1 MNTLYIVVP
10 AYNESENIEALINDW
25 YPVVE
30 SHNESGNSRLV
41 IINDG
46 SKDNTY
52 EMICKAGETR
62 PLLVAQTKPN
72 GGHGSTVLY
81 GYRYAIDHGADYVF
95 QTDSDGQTLPSEFD
109 EFWNLRNEYDAIIG
123 DRSDRQD
130 GKGRVFVEHTLLT
143 LLRIMFGVKMPDS
156 NAPFRLMKCDLVRKY
171 LPLMPENY
179 NLPNVILTTVFVKFK
194 EKVTFRHVT
203 FRPRQGGVN
212 SINFK
217 KIFKIGIQAIKDFIQ
232 IKKNMKGFAKS

>member
-10 AYNESENIEALINDW
+10 AYNESENIEALIEDW

-30 SHNESGNSRLV
+30 RHNETGDSRLV

-52 EMICKAGETR
+52 EMLCKAAETR
-62 PLLVAQTKPN
+62 PLLIAQTKPN

-81 GYRYAIDHGADYVF
+81 GYRYAIEHGADYIF

-109 EFWNLRNEYDAIIG
+109 AFWDMREQYDAIIG

-130 GKGRVFVEHTLLT
+130 GRGRVFVEHTLLT

-156 NAPFRLMKCDLVRKY
+156 NAPFRLMKSELVNKY
-171 LPLMPENY
+171 LKVMPENY
-179 NLPNVILTTVFVKFK
+179 NLPNVILTTCFVKFK
-194 EKVTFRHVT
+194 EKVRFVHVT

-217 KIFKIGIQAIKDFIQ
+217 KIFKIGVQAIKDFIE
-232 IKKNMKGFAKS
+232 IKKNMKAFG

>member
-10 AYNESENIEALINDW
+10 AYNESENIEALIEDW

-30 SHNESGNSRLV
+30 RHNETGDSRLV

-52 EMICKAGETR
+52 EMLCKAAETR
-62 PLLVAQTKPN
+62 PLLIAQTKPN

-81 GYRYAIDHGADYVF
+81 GYRYAIEHGADYIF

-109 EFWNLRNEYDAIIG
+109 AFWDMREQYDAIIG

-156 NAPFRLMKCDLVRKY
+156 NAPFRLMKSELVNKY
-171 LPLMPENY
+171 LKVMPENY
-179 NLPNVILTTVFVKFK
+179 NLPNVILTTCFVKFK
-194 EKVTFRHVT
+194 EKVRFVHVT

-217 KIFKIGIQAIKDFIQ
+217 KIFKIGVQAIKDFIE
-232 IKKNMKGFAKS
+232 IKKNMKAFG

>member
-1 MNTLYIVVP
+1 MDTLYIVVP
-10 AYNESENIEALINDW
+10 AYNESENINALIEDW

-30 SHNESGNSRLV
+30 AHNGSGNSRLV

-52 EMICKAGETR
+52 EMICKASETR

-81 GYRYAIDHGADYVF
+81 GYRYAIEHGADLIF
-95 QTDSDGQTLPSEFD
+95 QTDSDGQTLPSEF
-109 EFWNLRNEYDAIIG
+109 EGFWNLRNDYDAIIG

-156 NAPFRLMKCDLVRKY
+156 NAPFRLMKADIVKKY
-171 LPLMPENY
+171 LPLMPEDY
-179 NLPNVILTTVFVKFK
+179 NLPNVILTTSFVKFN

-217 KIFKIGIQAIKDFIQ
+217 KIFKIGVQAIKDFIQ
-232 IKKNMKGFAKS
+232 INNNMKDFSGS

>member
-10 AYNESENIEALINDW
+10 AYNESENIEALIEDW

-30 SHNESGNSRLV
+30 MHNETGDSRLV

-52 EMICKAGETR
+52 EMLCKAAETR

-81 GYRYAIDHGADYVF
+81 GYRYSIEHGADYIF

-109 EFWNLRNEYDAIIG
+109 AFWDMREQYDAIIG

-156 NAPFRLMKCDLVRKY
+156 NAPFRLMKSELVNKY
-171 LPLMPENY
+171 LKVMPENY
-179 NLPNVILTTVFVKFK
+179 NLPNVILTTCFVKFK
-194 EKVTFRHVT
+194 EKVRFVHVT

-217 KIFKIGIQAIKDFIQ
+217 KIFKIGVQAIKDFIE
-232 IKKNMKGFAKS
+232 IKKNMKAFG

>member
-10 AYNESENIEALINDW
+10 AYNESENIEALIEDW

-30 SHNESGNSRLV
+30 RHNEAGDSRLV

-52 EMICKAGETR
+52 EMLCKAAETR

-81 GYRYAIDHGADYVF
+81 GYRYSIEHGADYIF

-109 EFWNLRNEYDAIIG
+109 AFWDMREQYDAIIG

-156 NAPFRLMKCDLVRKY
+156 NAPFRLMKSELVNKY
-171 LPLMPENY
+171 LKVMPENY
-179 NLPNVILTTVFVKFK
+179 NLPNVILTTCFVKFK
-194 EKVTFRHVT
+194 EKVRFVHVT

-217 KIFKIGIQAIKDFIQ
+217 KIFKIGVQAIKDFIE
-232 IKKNMKGFAKS
+232 IKKNMKAFG

>member
-10 AYNESENIEALINDW
+10 AYNESENIEALIEDW

-30 SHNESGNSRLV
+30 MHNETGDSRLV

-52 EMICKAGETR
+52 EMLCKAAETR

-81 GYRYAIDHGADYVF
+81 GYRYAIEHGADYIF

-109 EFWNLRNEYDAIIG
+109 AFWDMREQYDAIIG

-156 NAPFRLMKCDLVRKY
+156 NAPFRLMKSELVNKY
-171 LPLMPENY
+171 LKVMPENY
-179 NLPNVILTTVFVKFK
+179 NLPNVILTTCFVKFK
-194 EKVTFRHVT
+194 EKVRFVHVT

-217 KIFKIGIQAIKDFIQ
+217 KIFKIGVQAIKDFIE
-232 IKKNMKGFAKS
+232 IKKNMKAFG

>member
-10 AYNESENIEALINDW
+10 AYNESENIEALIEDW

-30 SHNESGNSRLV
+30 RHNESGDSRLV

-52 EMICKAGETR
+52 EMICKAAENR

-81 GYRYAIDHGADYVF
+81 GYRYAIEHGADYIF

-109 EFWNLRNEYDAIIG
+109 AFWDMRNEYDAIIG

-156 NAPFRLMKCDLVRKY
+156 NAPFRLMKSELVNKY
-171 LPLMPENY
+171 LKVMPENY
-179 NLPNVILTTVFVKFK
+179 NLPNVILTTCFVKYK
-194 EKVTFRHVT
+194 EKVRFVHVT

-212 SINFK
+212 SINMK
-217 KIFKIGIQAIKDFIQ
+217 RIIGIGRNALRD
-232 IKKNMKGFAKS
+232 FAKLNRIL

>member
-10 AYNESENIEALINDW
+10 AYNESENIEALIEDW

-30 SHNESGNSRLV
+30 RYNETGDSRLV

-52 EMICKAGETR
+52 EMLCKAAETR

-81 GYRYAIDHGADYVF
+81 GYRYAIEHGADYIF

-109 EFWNLRNEYDAIIG
+109 AFWDMREQYDAIIG

-130 GKGRVFVEHTLLT
+130 GKGRVFVEYTLLT

-156 NAPFRLMKCDLVRKY
+156 NAPFRLMKSELVNKY
-171 LPLMPENY
+171 LKVMPENY
-179 NLPNVILTTVFVKFK
+179 NLPNVILTTCLVKFK
-194 EKVTFRHVT
+194 EKVRFVHVT
-203 FRPRQGGVN
+203 FRPRQGGIN

-217 KIFKIGIQAIKDFIQ
+217 KIFKIGVQAVKDFIE
-232 IKKNMKGFAKS
+232 IKKNMKAFG

>member
-10 AYNESENIEALINDW
+10 AYNESENIEALIEDW

-30 SHNESGNSRLV
+30 MHNETGDSRLV

-52 EMICKAGETR
+52 EMLCKAAETR

-81 GYRYAIDHGADYVF
+81 GYRYSIEHGADYIF

-109 EFWNLRNEYDAIIG
+109 AFWDMREQYDAIIV

-156 NAPFRLMKCDLVRKY
+156 NAPFRLMKSELVNKY
-171 LPLMPENY
+171 LKVMPENY
-179 NLPNVILTTVFVKFK
+179 NLPNVILTTCFVKFK
-194 EKVTFRHVT
+194 EKVRFVHVT

-217 KIFKIGIQAIKDFIQ
+217 KIFKIGVQAIKDFIA
-232 IKKNMKGFAKS
+232 IKKNMKAFG